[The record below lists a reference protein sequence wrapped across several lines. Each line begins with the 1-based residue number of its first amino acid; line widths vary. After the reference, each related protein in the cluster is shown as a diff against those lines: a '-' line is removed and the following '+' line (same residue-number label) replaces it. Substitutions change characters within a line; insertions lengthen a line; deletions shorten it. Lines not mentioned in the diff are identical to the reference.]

1 MFYKSEHFGV
11 SNFRRYKK
19 SYLPT
24 PLVKSILKLY
34 SDKTTLKGVDG
45 KEVEY
50 LQSKEQLNSCYGMM
64 VTDIVRDSYIYADEW
79 LPDTPDFNTAIE
91 KYNNSS
97 NRFLFYPWGVWVT
110 AYARRNLFTGIIEFK
125 NDYIYSDLIL

>member
-1 MFYKSEHFGV
+1 MGWLASQV
-11 SNFRRYKK
+11 
-19 SYLPT
+19 
-24 PLVKSILKLY
+24 VKSILKLY

-97 NRFLFYPWGVWVT
+97 NRYVS
-110 AYARRNLFTGIIEFK
+110 RRL
-125 NDYIYSDLIL
+125 DYCRIGEKHEKDY

>member
-1 MFYKSEHFGV
+1 MEFKGNQSIFG
-11 SNFRRYKK
+11 FEDAIY
-19 SYLPT
+19 YLKRGIKVARKGWNGKRQYIQLASQ
-24 PLVKSILKLY
+24 LVKLY

-50 LQSKEQLNSCYGMM
+50 LQSKKQLNSCYGIM

-97 NRFLFYPWGVWVT
+97 NRYVS
-110 AYARRNLFTGIIEFK
+110 RRL
-125 NDYIYSDLIL
+125 DYCRIGEKHEKDY